1 MIKSWLTS
9 ATLCNSMSMNSELF
23 DLRIG
28 SLLVGFDLLDVEQVS
43 QAITASAELQ
53 LPLGTVLVMFDFIS
67 EASLRAT
74 IRAQSMLKDEL
85 ITMDIASKAIWIAH
99 TEGCS
104 FDRALLKTGWAAD
117 SLEVS
122 RNRLGELLVNAGVI
136 TQQQLDGALAL
147 TEGTALPLGRVLLA
161 TGALAETTLNVA
173 LDLQRELREGAIERD
188 RALERL
194 TTAEERRQNIEL
206 VLQSKSGKHSLMRG
220 TCVRLGQLFVEA
232 GLLREEDVI
241 NAVEM
246 GLSYDKQI
254 GQVLTDLGWI
264 EDQLLEAALV
274 LHPKVKLG
282 QITLKQAAHVL
293 SLMHKD
299 KLDYELAMRRMILRK
314 PDGSPLVD
322 FLKLT
327 GTVKQRDIDEAIKR
341 NLRNPERLKELLN
354 YGGVGQNDALDLAC
368 RVNALVHEGVLGLDQ
383 AMIALEYCRKND
395 VSIDEAIK
403 RLSLR

>member
-1 MIKSWLTS
+1 
-9 ATLCNSMSMNSELF
+9 MNSELF

-28 SLLVGFDLLDVEQVS
+28 SLLVGFDLLDADQVN
-43 QAITASAELQ
+43 QAIVASAELQ

-67 EASLRAT
+67 EHSVRAT
-74 IRAQSMLKDEL
+74 IRAQSMLKDGIL
-85 ITMDIASKAIWIAH
+85 TMDTASKAIWIAH

-104 FDRALLKTGWAAD
+104 FDRALTKIGWTSD
-117 SLEVS
+117 SPDATV
-122 RNRLGELLVNAGVI
+122 NRLGDLLLSAEVI
-136 TQQQLDGALAL
+136 TEKQLDTAL
-147 TEGTALPLGRVLLA
+147 TVTESTALPLGRVLVA
-161 TGALAETTLNVA
+161 TGALAEATLNIA
-173 LDLQRELREGAIERD
+173 LDVQRELREGQLTRD
-188 RALERL
+188 AAVERL
-194 TTAEERRQNIEL
+194 NTAEARRHNIEL

-232 GLLREEDVI
+232 GLLHEEDVL

-246 GLSYDKQI
+246 GLSYDKQL

-264 EDQLLEAALV
+264 QDQLLEAALV

-293 SLMHKD
+293 SHMHKD

-314 PDGSPLVD
+314 PDGSPLVE
-322 FLKLT
+322 FMKLT
-327 GTVKQRDIDEAIKR
+327 GIVKQRDIDEAIKR
-341 NLRNPERLKELLN
+341 NLRNPERLKELLS
-354 YGGVGQNDALDLAC
+354 YAGVAQSDAVDLAC
-368 RVNALVHEGVLGLDQ
+368 RVNAMVHDGVLGLDQ
-383 AMIALEYCRKND
+383 AMIALDYCRKYD